1 MYTIVLILHILV
13 AILMMAVVLMQSG
26 RGDAMGSAFGG
37 GGGSQTLFGGRGA
50 TSFLTKATWI
60 LGGGF
65 MATSLILALTIG
77 HRQGIGKPKSLLRE
91 NPISV
96 PTAPLSPSGGSEL
109 PGTSPVQGGSP
120 GTAAPATPPPSTPAA
135 PPSGGSPGAGGR

>member
-1 MYTIVLILHILV
+1 MYAIILILHIFV
-13 AILMMAVVLMQSG
+13 AIVLMAVVLMQSG
-26 RGDAMGSAFGG
+26 RGGAMGSSFGG

-77 HRQGIGKPKSLLRE
+77 HRQGIGKTRSLLRE
-91 NPISV
+91 NPIS
-96 PTAPLSPSGGSEL
+96 APAAPGPASGGTEL
-109 PGTSPVQGGSP
+109 PGTMPPQGGVP
-120 GTAAPATPPPSTPAA
+120 EPQPAPPTTPPT
-135 PPSGGSPGAGGR
+135 GGTGNAGGH